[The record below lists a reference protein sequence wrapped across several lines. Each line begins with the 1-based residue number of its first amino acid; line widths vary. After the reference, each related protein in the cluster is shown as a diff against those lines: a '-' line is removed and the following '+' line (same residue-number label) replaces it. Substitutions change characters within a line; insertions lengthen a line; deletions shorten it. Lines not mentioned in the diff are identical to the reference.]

1 MRKIYGSKKN
11 GLRELIQNA
20 IDAVLLINDIEQRK
34 TFKTYNPIVGIEFDK
49 SNNKFIV
56 FDNGAGMSEE
66 ILKKYFSISEI
77 HIIFQMILKIKCV
90 NTIQLVILEL
100 DF

>member
-77 HIIFQMILKIKCV
+77 HIIFQMILKINV
-90 NTIQLVILEL
+90 
-100 DF
+100 